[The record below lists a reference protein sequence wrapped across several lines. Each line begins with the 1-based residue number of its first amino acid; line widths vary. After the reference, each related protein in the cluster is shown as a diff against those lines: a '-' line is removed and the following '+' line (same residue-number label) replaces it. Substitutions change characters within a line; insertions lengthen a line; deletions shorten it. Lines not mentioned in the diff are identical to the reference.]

1 MFIFLYITAPVS
13 PPENFAVA
21 STTPTSISLQWNP
34 PPDEDVNGIIVIYV
48 IRYRIIEQLG
58 VDPVSM
64 DMLNINVT
72 GNITNITLVNLANYT
87 VYEISIGAATAIGE
101 GPTTSLTQRTDQN
114 G

>member
-1 MFIFLYITAPVS
+1 MFLYITAPAS
-13 PPENFAVA
+13 PPQNFAVTN
-21 STTPTSISLQWNP
+21 TTPNSISLQWNP
-34 PPDEDVNGIIVIYV
+34 PPDEDVNGIIITYI

-58 VDPVSM
+58 VDQVSM

-72 GNITNITLVNLANYT
+72 GNITANTLVNLANYT
-87 VYEISIGAATAIGE
+87 VYDISIGAATAIGE